1 MKTSLSRKMQF
12 MQTSWIQSQTKNL
25 ISKVTTITH
34 LHILTYTN
42 ASFNLSSMKVL
53 IIVRVGFWFLSTL
66 LHLHKIKDAHSS
78 VIVFLPNRD
87 SLQSTTTLAHC
98 GLAEVRLSTQT
109 GQISQS
115 QITSFLLELL
125 CPAFFCERLN
135 NVEKYEKTRNKQH
148 FFLPTCTWLKFNQ

>member
-25 ISKVTTITH
+25 ISKVTTIIH

-42 ASFNLSSMKVL
+42 SSFNLSSMKVL
-53 IIVRVGFWFLSTL
+53 IIVRVGFLSTL
-66 LHLHKIKDAHSS
+66 LHLHKIKDAHFS

-87 SLQSTTTLAHC
+87 SLQSTTTLAHR
-98 GLAEVRLSTQT
+98 GPAEVRLSTQT